1 MKAIQYSEHGPA
13 DVMHYIDLPDPVA
26 APGQILVK
34 IEAASVTPFDWKLR
48 TGYLQNHF
56 TLPMPS
62 VPGRDAGGTVI
73 AAGDGVTEFKV
84 GDRVAVMAGV
94 FTQGGYAE
102 MIAADEKHAVAIPDK
117 LSTVEAVALTNAG
130 LSAWIALRTAEV
142 KSADK
147 VLVHAGAGAVGGLL
161 VQLCRHLG
169 ADVTATCRSTN
180 RDYVLGLGANRIV
193 AYDLEDFSEALK
205 DQDLVFDLMGG
216 EVHDKSYKVLKKG
229 GHLVWLVA
237 DPIKDRSAEFGVT
250 VTRAMVSDDKSVLQS
265 VMDLA
270 GAGVLK
276 PQVAHTMPLSE
287 AAEAHRLME
296 EGAISRGRLMLT
308 M

>member
-13 DVMHYIDLPDPVA
+13 DVMRYIDLPDPVA
-26 APGQILVK
+26 GAGQILVK
-34 IEAASVTPFDWKLR
+34 VEAASVTPFDWKLR
-48 TGYLQNHF
+48 AGYLQNHF

-73 AAGDGVTEFKV
+73 AVGNRVTEFKV

-94 FTQGGYAE
+94 FAQGGYAE
-102 MIAADEKHAVAIPDK
+102 MIAADEKNAVAIPEK

-130 LSAWIALRTAEV
+130 LSAWIALRAAEV
-142 KSADK
+142 KSGDK

-161 VQLCRHLG
+161 VQLCHHLG

-180 RDYVLGLGANRIV
+180 RGYVLGLGANRII
-193 AYDLEDFSEALK
+193 AYDQEDFSEVLR
-205 DQDLVFDLMGG
+205 DQDVVFDLMGG

-229 GHLVWLVA
+229 GRLVWLVA
-237 DPIKDRSAEFGVT
+237 DPIRDRGAEFGVT
-250 VTRAMVSDDKSVLQS
+250 VARAMVSDDKSALQS
-265 VMDLA
+265 MMELA

-276 PQVAHTMPLSE
+276 PQVARTMPLSE

-296 EGAISRGRLMLT
+296 KSAISRGRLMLT